1 MRMTMEEGLK
11 FDLSVWNSISQECK
25 NLISELLRKTPSNRI
40 NLDEAIKH
48 AWFDSIRH
56 KFS

>member
-1 MRMTMEEGLK
+1 MTMEEGLK

-48 AWFDSIRH
+48 TWFDSIRH